1 MAGRYFY
8 LLECRDSQVLPVS
21 LTLGVSFL
29 QQAKHTRRVLDVTDE
44 VVLTDL
50 ATLDFR
56 LLSFLNCESPLH
68 SH

>member
-21 LTLGVSFL
+21 VTLGVSFL
-29 QQAKHTRRVLDVTDE
+29 QQAKHTRCVLDVTDE

-50 ATLDFR
+50 TT
-56 LLSFLNCESPLH
+56 LSFLNCESPIH